1 MKGEGISLNKQNILF
16 SICCNQKEAFQ
27 HVCVYERVNVCLCMC
42 VLRSELVFFHLGQW
56 IMDIKFEQIK
66 HKQPYCD

>member
-27 HVCVYERVNVCLCMC
+27 RVCVYESECVSVYVCFKVRIGFLSSWS
-42 VLRSELVFFHLGQW
+42 VDNGHQV
-56 IMDIKFEQIK
+56 
-66 HKQPYCD
+66 